1 MQDLF
6 DKVGSILP
14 TKDSKLEIEV
24 RYFID
29 ERKKADVYSKTYPPD
44 VVQEITKRLVQKY
57 INSPASISQSINFI
71 ADDNIKQMTFINGE
85 QQKDL
90 LTHYRKKKI
99 IKPVILLHNSLPAY
113 RFTANFETPIEEF
126 SVTKASIARIRLR
139 YTIRVSDD
147 WQLDITLVKNITDFS
162 NPAKL
167 KTAKSNML
175 FPIDTKTFVDKAPWA
190 YADVIEFELE
200 FIGKR
205 FTLDSMIETNNIFDF
220 LVEADEQTIT
230 SDSAANIQISTEQQ
244 QKTYQS
250 IIYEIAKL
258 IKPKESHRF
267 RQTEGLKQLSNQV
280 IELDK
285 NMFLKDVLPSIQNFY
300 ITDKIDGSRA
310 VLYIYE
316 GTCYVVTKELYSFP
330 VETKDTYILDC
341 EEYLKNSDTEST
353 SKKKYYIFDVMVYK
367 GKSITEEPFESR
379 LELFNEIS
387 TLHDSFDTKP
397 FELLTKDFQA
407 QLSKFKKRKVSYT
420 TDGIILTPKDGP
432 YTTMQVYKY
441 KPIEKLSV
449 DFVIKKCPDKLLGI
463 SPYNNKPGKT
473 LYLLFSGMRL
483 DTYKQLDLKLIKH
496 YEDIFPGI
504 DTHRLPKYFP
514 IQFQPSDFTF
524 AYLYWDS
531 QPNLDNE
538 VGEFVCGPCIT
549 NLQYSAG
556 DDLWQLHKIRDDRKV
571 ELARGNY
578 YGNYF
583 EVAELT
589 WMSYKDPLIIEDL
602 DLTNLSNYFQQ
613 HDNILQKASRNYN
626 SFVKAKIFEQ
636 FAKNEWVMDLASG
649 KGQDLFRYSTYGFK
663 NVVFLE
669 IDPTALLELTKRKY
683 DLRDSNPINVQIHQ
697 LDLNADYKSNI
708 AELEDIN
715 IPTTGVDLIICNF
728 AFHYFLKDRKSLIN
742 IGKFIANYLKP
753 GGRFIFTTF
762 DARAIIRLL
771 NENSGTWT
779 VKSGDQIKYS
789 IKKTDTTQETYSTT
803 VLEPIG
809 QKIDVLLPF
818 SNDKYYTE
826 YLVNIDYIAEE
837 LQKLNFTLEVDQ
849 SFGEYLDAFKKQN
862 PQGYAAMDA
871 NDKKYSSLYHYY
883 CFYKK
888 KVVGGKRSNYL
899 FYLNTK

>member
-14 TKDSKLEIEV
+14 AKDSKLEIEV

-44 VVQEITKRLVQKY
+44 VVQEITKRLILKY
-57 INSPASISQSINFI
+57 ADRPVSISQTINFI
-71 ADDNIKQMTFINGE
+71 ADENIKQMTFINGE

-90 LTHYRKKKI
+90 LIHYKKKKI
-99 IKPVILLHNSLPAY
+99 IKPIILLHNNLPAY
-113 RFTANFETPIEEF
+113 RFTANFETHIEEF

-139 YTIRVSDD
+139 YTIRVSDE

-175 FPIDTKTFVDKAPWA
+175 FSIDIKTFIEKAPWA

-205 FTLDSMIETNNIFDF
+205 FTLESMQETNNIFDF
-220 LVEADEQTIT
+220 LAETENLPSDEYSNSAQT
-230 SDSAANIQISTEQQ
+230 SKEPQQ
-244 QKTYQS
+244 RNYQS
-250 IIYEIAKL
+250 VIYEIAKL
-258 IKPKESHRF
+258 IKPKEAHRF
-267 RQTEGLKQLSNQV
+267 RQIEGLKQLSNQV

-310 VLYIYE
+310 VLYIHE
-316 GTCYVVTKELYSFP
+316 GMCYVVTKELYSFP

-341 EEYLKNSDTEST
+341 EEYLKD
-353 SKKKYYIFDVMVYK
+353 SKNEPTNEKKYYIFDVMVYK
-367 GKSITEEPFESR
+367 GKPITEEPFESR

-387 TLHDSFDTKP
+387 TIHDSFNTKP
-397 FELLTKDFQA
+397 FELLTKNFRS
-407 QLSKFKKRKVSYT
+407 QLSSFKKRKTSYE
-420 TDGIILTPKDGP
+420 TDGIILTPKTGP
-432 YTTMQVYKY
+432 YDTMQVYKY

-483 DTYKQLDLKLIKH
+483 DTYKQLGLKLIKH

-531 QPNLDNE
+531 QSNLDDE
-538 VGEFVCGPCIT
+538 IGEFVCVPCIT
-549 NLQYSAG
+549 NVQYSAG
-556 DDLWQLHKIRDDRKV
+556 DDLWKLHKLRDDRKV

-583 EVAELT
+583 KVAELT
-589 WMSYKDPLIIEDL
+589 WMSYKDPLVIEDL
-602 DLTNLSNYFQQ
+602 DTANLDNYFQQ

-663 NVVFLE
+663 NIVFLE
-669 IDPTALLELTKRKY
+669 IDSTALLELTKRKY
-683 DLRDSNPINVQIHQ
+683 DLRNSNPINVQIHQ
-697 LDLNADYKSNI
+697 LDLNNDYKSNI
-708 AELEDIN
+708 AKLGDIN

-762 DARAIIRLL
+762 DARSIIRLL

-779 VKSGDQIKYS
+779 VKSGPQIKYS
-789 IKKTDTTQETYSTT
+789 IKKTGTTHETYSTT

-826 YLVNIDYIAEE
+826 YLVNIDYISEE
-837 LQKLNFTLEVDQ
+837 LQKLNFVLEIDQ
-849 SFGEYLDAFKKQN
+849 SFGEYLDSFKKQN

-888 KVVGGKRSNYL
+888 KVIGGK
-899 FYLNTK
+899 KG